1 MLKYDYQIAMR
12 KECFMGKNDRQ
23 IKEEL
28 KELRDDMKETKN
40 ENSNEML
47 QFFLGVIMLGVG
59 LFMLSKRVMVHS
71 SWYIWR
77 IGSFD
82 ISSGL
87 VTVPLIIGIIWQF
100 YNSKSV
106 IPKIIITLGVIFIIT
121 TIIMSIRISFV
132 TTSMFDYIIIMG
144 LAAAGSGLLLKTLF
158 KKRD

>member
-1 MLKYDYQIAMR
+1 MEK
-12 KECFMGKNDRQ
+12 KEKQ
-23 IKEEL
+23 VKEEL
-28 KELRDDMKETKN
+28 KELRDDMKDRKN
-40 ENSNEML
+40 ENNNEML
-47 QFFLGVIMLGVG
+47 DFFLGIIMLGAG

-82 ISSGL
+82 LSSGL

-100 YNSKSV
+100 YNPKSI
-106 IPKIIITLGVIFIIT
+106 IPKIIITLGVIFIIA

-132 TTSMFDYIIIMG
+132 TTSMFDYIIIIG

-158 KKRD
+158 KKQD

>member
-1 MLKYDYQIAMR
+1 MV
-12 KECFMGKNDRQ
+12 KNDKQ

-28 KELRDDMKETKN
+28 KELRDDIKETKK
-40 ENSNEML
+40 ENNNDSNEML
-47 QFFLGVIMLGVG
+47 QFFLGVIMLGAG

-82 ISSGL
+82 LSSGL

-106 IPKIIITLGVIFIIT
+106 IPKIIITLGVIFIIA

>member
-1 MLKYDYQIAMR
+1 MEK
-12 KECFMGKNDRQ
+12 KEKQ

-47 QFFLGVIMLGVG
+47 QFFLGIIMLGAG

-71 SWYIWR
+71 SWYIWK

-82 ISSGL
+82 LSSGL

-106 IPKIIITLGVIFIIT
+106 IPKIIITLGIVFIIA
-121 TIIMSIRISFV
+121 TIIMSIKISFV

-158 KKRD
+158 RKKY